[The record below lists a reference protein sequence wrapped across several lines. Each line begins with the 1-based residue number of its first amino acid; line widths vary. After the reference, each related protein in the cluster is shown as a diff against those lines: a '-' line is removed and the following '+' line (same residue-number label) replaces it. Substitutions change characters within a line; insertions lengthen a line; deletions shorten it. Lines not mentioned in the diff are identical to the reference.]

1 MNPLST
7 TITPRTFETV
17 KRGYDPQ
24 EVDRYLR
31 SLTTDVEALED
42 ELTKA
47 KTKLGTLEKRI
58 QGDRDA
64 DTVVQTAFLA
74 AAEAKSKLLE
84 DAQERADQ
92 MIAAAEARA
101 RVIANTDEA
110 AERMET
116 PSAEL
121 ESLRREAGELLAE
134 AEQRLAGAESE
145 ARRIRAKAQ
154 QEAEEII
161 SAARR
166 DALAA
171 LREAASME
179 PSPVGDARE
188 ELHRITWMLKSLETA
203 VRDALAQVGASDAE
217 LSLVL
222 EDATAAMV
230 DAGQSEAGN
239 LG

>member
-7 TITPRTFETV
+7 KITPRSFETV
-17 KRGYDPQ
+17 KRGYDQQ

-31 SLTTDVEALED
+31 SLTTEVEALED

-47 KTKLGTLEKRI
+47 KTKLATLEKRI

-64 DTVVQTAFLA
+64 NTVVQTAFLA

-92 MIAAAEARA
+92 IIAAAEARA
-101 RVIANTDEA
+101 RVIADSDAA

-116 PSAEL
+116 PTAEL

-134 AEQRLAGAESE
+134 AEQRLSGAESE
-145 ARRIRAKAQ
+145 ARRIRARAQ

-161 SAARR
+161 GSARR

-171 LREAASME
+171 LREAAATE
-179 PSPVGDARE
+179 PTPVGDARE
-188 ELHRITWMLKSLETA
+188 ELHRITWMLKNLEMA
-203 VRDALAQVGASDAE
+203 VRDALTQVGASDAE
-217 LSLVL
+217 FSLVL
-222 EDATAAMV
+222 DPTPTTMV
-230 DAGQSEAGN
+230 DAGQSEAGR